1 MFNEV
6 EGLIKRAV
14 SGEIDSNAIGQATEQ
29 HVQSV
34 DGAQLKQH
42 VQQAADNAQQ
52 NGQPDLASQITS
64 MLQRDGGN
72 TDALKRDVVDLVKS
86 NPEVLKHF
94 EGGFA
99 KNVLS
104 RIGL

>member
-6 EGLIKRAV
+6 EGLMKRAV
-14 SGEIDSNAIGQATEQ
+14 SGEIDRTSLQQATEQ
-29 HVQSV
+29 HVQAV
-34 DGAQLKQH
+34 DDQTLKQN
-42 VQQAADNAQQ
+42 VQQAADNASQ
-52 NGQPDLASQITS
+52 NGQPDLAQQITS
-64 MLQRDGGN
+64 MLQQHGSN
-72 TDALKRDVVDLVKS
+72 PQALKQDVVTLVKN

-99 KNVLS
+99 KNILS